1 MADRI
6 KGLTIKINGDTTQ
19 LSSEL
24 KKVNKEIR
32 DTQTALKDVDKLLK
46 IDPGNTEL
54 LKQKQELLK
63 RAIEETTD
71 KLKTLKEAQS
81 QMKAEGVEKN
91 AKAYQNLQREITAT
105 EQNLKSL
112 EKQANSSAAALQK
125 IGTAGEKIKKAGDSI
140 ESAGKKILPVSAAV
154 AGVGVAAVK
163 TAADFDAS
171 MSKVAAVS
179 GAAGED
185 FDRLREKAREM
196 GSKTKFSATEA
207 ADAMNYMAMAGW
219 KTEDMLS
226 GIEGIMNLAA
236 ASGEDLATT
245 SDIVTDALTALGM
258 KAEDSARL
266 ADILAAAASNAN
278 TNVSMMGESF
288 KYAAPVAG
296 ALGYSAEDVA
306 IALGLMANSGIK
318 ASMAGTTLRNMFQR
332 MAQKTKESAEAMD
345 RLGLS
350 LYDSEGNM
358 YSFREIMDQLRA
370 SMSNINVP
378 LEEYNAKLDELDAR
392 LEDGTITQKKYE
404 DALEEL
410 NLQTFGAEGAEK
422 ARAAAMLGGARA
434 MSGLLAIT
442 NATEAD
448 YQKLTEAIDN
458 SSQAF
463 ARTEAGVIPLNEALA
478 SGAEIL
484 ETYQG
489 SAEAMAATM
498 QDNLEGQLTILKSQL
513 QELAISLSDL
523 IMPIL
528 SSITEKLQDIV
539 TWLNSLDEDTK
550 KVIITIAAIVAAAG
564 PVLIVIGKIVGAV
577 GTLMTVI
584 PKIGGALTGLLATP
598 AGPWILG
605 ISAAIAGLALV
616 IANWD
621 TIVQMFNETKD
632 KLIEKFT
639 QIKDA
644 AVQKFTAMKE
654 KTVAFFEE
662 TKDKITEKV
671 NIAKDKAVE
680 AFTKIKDSAS
690 EKFDR
695 VRELSTKAM
704 DATKEV
710 VQTRLKS
717 MKEAFEKNGGGIE
730 GTMAATWE
738 GIKGYFTDG
747 FNILDKM
754 TGGRLSELG
763 GIIKEKITGIIDQAK
778 NWGKDMIDGF
788 VQGIKDTIGKVKDT
802 ISNVAQTIA
811 DYLHF
816 SEPDKGPLSDA
827 SSYMPDFMKLLSE
840 GIQENLYRLNQP
852 LEALSNKI
860 STSAQVDVNYNDSAL
875 TGKLDTINNSILKG
889 GQTVVKVEMAPS
901 ISNLFKALQ
910 KEEYRQV
917 KALGGI

>member
-91 AKAYQNLQREITAT
+91 SKAYQNLQREITAT

-185 FDRLREKAREM
+185 FDKLREKAREM

-219 KTEDMLS
+219 KTEEMLK

-332 MAQKTKESAEAMD
+332 MAKKTKESAEAMD

-378 LEEYNAKLDELDAR
+378 LEEYNAKLDELDAN

-434 MSGLLAIT
+434 MSGLLAIA

-463 ARTEAGVIPLNEALA
+463 ARTKDGVIPLNEALA

-605 ISAAIAGLALV
+605 IAAAIAGLALV

-644 AVQKFTAMKE
+644 AVEKFTAMKE
-654 KTVAFFEE
+654 KTVAFFDE

-695 VRELSTKAM
+695 VKELSTKAM

-875 TGKLDTINNSILKG
+875 TGKLDTINNSILRG